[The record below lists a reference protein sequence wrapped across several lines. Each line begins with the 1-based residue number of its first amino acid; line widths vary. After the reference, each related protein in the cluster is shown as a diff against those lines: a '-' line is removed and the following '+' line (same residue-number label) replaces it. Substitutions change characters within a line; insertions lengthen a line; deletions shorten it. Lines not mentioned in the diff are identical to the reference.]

1 MNPTLDSIV
10 EQALYETEPTNQEV
24 VKDVDESTAEEEAV
38 ETNDTDTE
46 TKEAD
51 EADKSEADETAETS
65 EEADGDEYTA
75 DDIVADDEE
84 EVYEEPKVEQPKE
97 AATNLTPEQSY
108 IFNSLPDINVQAAD
122 GKYYT
127 IKVPSQLPAD
137 FEFANKREEIIFNQ
151 NVAAQELNARDLQN
165 QYKTQETQRQG
176 TEFQEKV
183 NASVRSDVA
192 ELQRE
197 GIFPK
202 FKTPIDSPNFE
213 KDPAAVEMQAV
224 LDLMETR
231 NASYLEQAQK
241 GQPFRFVGFKEA
253 YDIYTAQQARAERQK
268 NVRNEDSARKTIAK
282 KSSNSAGAYEPS
294 IVKPSVRPGTT
305 TRDLLAEIDA
315 MEF

>member
-10 EQALYETEPTNQEV
+10 EQALAETEPTNQEV
-24 VKDVDESTAEEEAV
+24 VKDVDEITTEEEPV
-38 ETNDTDTE
+38 ETNDTTTE
-46 TKEAD
+46 TEEAE
-51 EADKSEADETAETS
+51 EADKSEDDETTEAE
-65 EEADGDEYTA
+65 EEVGEEYTA
-75 DDIVADDEE
+75 DDIASDEE
-84 EVYEEPKVEQPKE
+84 EVYEAPKVEQPKE
-97 AATNLTPEQSY
+97 AATNLSPEQSF

-137 FEFANKREEIIFNQ
+137 FEFSNKREEIIFNQ

-165 QYKTQETQRQG
+165 QYKSQESTRQG

-202 FKTPIDSPNFE
+202 FRTPIDSPNFE
-213 KDPAAVEMQAV
+213 KDAAAVEMQAV

-231 NASYLEQAQK
+231 NAGYLEQAQK

>member
-10 EQALYETEPTNQEV
+10 EQALAETEPTNQEV
-24 VKDVDESTAEEEAV
+24 VKDVDEITTEEEPV
-38 ETNDTDTE
+38 ETNDTTTE
-46 TKEAD
+46 TEEAE
-51 EADKSEADETAETS
+51 EANESEADETAEV
-65 EEADGDEYTA
+65 EEADGEEYTA
-75 DDIVADDEE
+75 DDIASDEE
-84 EVYEEPKVEQPKE
+84 EVYEAPKVEQPKE
-97 AATNLTPEQSY
+97 AATNLSPEQSF

-165 QYKTQETQRQG
+165 QYKIQETTRQG

-202 FKTPIDSPNFE
+202 FRTPIDSPNFE
-213 KDPAAVEMQAV
+213 KDAAAVEMQSV
-224 LDLMETR
+224 LDLMETK
-231 NASYLEQAQK
+231 NAGYLEQAQK

-268 NVRNEDSARKTIAK
+268 NVRTEASARKTMAK

>member
-10 EQALYETEPTNQEV
+10 EQALYETEPTNEEV
-24 VKDVDESTAEEEAV
+24 VKDVDESTAEAKATEA
-38 ETNDTDTE
+38 NDTVTE

>member
-10 EQALYETEPTNQEV
+10 EQALYETEPTNEEV
-24 VKDVDESTAEEEAV
+24 VKDVDEITTEEEPV
-38 ETNDTDTE
+38 ETNDTTTE
-46 TKEAD
+46 TEEA
-51 EADKSEADETAETS
+51 EEVEQSEADETAEV

-75 DDIVADDEE
+75 DDIASDEE

-97 AATNLTPEQSY
+97 AATNLSPEQSF

-137 FEFANKREEIIFNQ
+137 FEFSNKREEIIFNQ

-165 QYKTQETQRQG
+165 QFKSQETQRQG

-202 FKTPIDSPNFE
+202 FRTPIDSPNFE
-213 KDPAAVEMQAV
+213 KDAAAIEMQSV

-231 NASYLEQAQK
+231 NAGYLEQAQK

-268 NVRNEDSARKTIAK
+268 NVSNEDSARKTIAK

>member
-10 EQALYETEPTNQEV
+10 EQALYETEPTNEEV
-24 VKDVDESTAEEEAV
+24 VKDVDEITTEEEPV
-38 ETNDTDTE
+38 ETNDTTTE
-46 TKEAD
+46 TEEAE
-51 EADKSEADETAETS
+51 EADKSEADETAEV

-75 DDIVADDEE
+75 DDIAADEE
-84 EVYEEPKVEQPKE
+84 EVYEAPKVEQPKE
-97 AATNLTPEQSY
+97 AATNLTPEQSF

-165 QYKTQETQRQG
+165 QYKIQETTRQG

-202 FKTPIDSPNFE
+202 FRTPIDSPNFE
-213 KDPAAVEMQAV
+213 KDAAAVEMQSV
-224 LDLMETR
+224 LDLMETK
-231 NASYLEQAQK
+231 NAGYLEQAQK

>member
-38 ETNDTDTE
+38 ETNDTVTE

-75 DDIVADDEE
+75 DDIASDEE

-97 AATNLTPEQSY
+97 AATNLSPEQAF

-165 QYKTQETQRQG
+165 QFKTQETQRQG
-176 TEFQEKV
+176 AEFQEKV

-202 FKTPIDSPNFE
+202 FRTPIDSPNFE
-213 KDPAAVEMQAV
+213 KDAAAVEMQAV

-231 NASYLEQAQK
+231 NTGYLEQAQK

>member
-10 EQALYETEPTNQEV
+10 EQALAETEPTNQEV
-24 VKDVDESTAEEEAV
+24 VKDVDEITTEEEPV
-38 ETNDTDTE
+38 ETNDTTTE
-46 TKEAD
+46 TEEA
-51 EADKSEADETAETS
+51 EEVEQSEDDETTEAE
-65 EEADGDEYTA
+65 EEVGEEYTA
-75 DDIVADDEE
+75 DDIAADEE
-84 EVYEEPKVEQPKE
+84 EVYEAPKVEQPKE
-97 AATNLTPEQSY
+97 AATNLSPEQSF

-137 FEFANKREEIIFNQ
+137 FEFSNKREEIIFNQ

-165 QYKTQETQRQG
+165 QYKSQETQRQG

-202 FKTPIDSPNFE
+202 FRTPIDSPNFE
-213 KDPAAVEMQAV
+213 KDAAAIEMQSV
-224 LDLMETR
+224 LDLMENK
-231 NASYLEQAQK
+231 NAGYLEQAQK

-268 NVRNEDSARKTIAK
+268 NVSNEDSARKTIAK

>member
-10 EQALYETEPTNQEV
+10 EQALAETEPTNQEV
-24 VKDVDESTAEEEAV
+24 VKDVDEITTEEEPV
-38 ETNDTDTE
+38 ETNDTTTE
-46 TKEAD
+46 TEEA
-51 EADKSEADETAETS
+51 EEVEQSEADETAEV
-65 EEADGDEYTA
+65 EEADGEEYTA
-75 DDIVADDEE
+75 DDIASDEE

-97 AATNLTPEQSY
+97 AATNLSPEQSF

-165 QYKTQETQRQG
+165 QFKSQESTRQG

-213 KDPAAVEMQAV
+213 KDAAAVEMQSV
-224 LDLMETR
+224 LDLMETK
-231 NASYLEQAQK
+231 NAGFLEQAQK

-268 NVRNEDSARKTIAK
+268 NVSNEDSARKTIAK
-282 KSSNSAGAYEPS
+282 KSSNSAGAYEPN

>member
-10 EQALYETEPTNQEV
+10 EQALYETEPTNEEV
-24 VKDVDESTAEEEAV
+24 VKDVDEITTEEEPV
-38 ETNDTDTE
+38 ETNDTTTE
-46 TKEAD
+46 TEEA
-51 EADKSEADETAETS
+51 EEVEQSEADETAEV

-75 DDIVADDEE
+75 DDIASDEE

-97 AATNLTPEQSY
+97 AATNLSPEQSF

-137 FEFANKREEIIFNQ
+137 FEFSNKREEIIFNQ

-165 QYKTQETQRQG
+165 QYKSQETQRQG

-202 FKTPIDSPNFE
+202 FRTPIDSPNFE
-213 KDPAAVEMQAV
+213 KDAAAIEMQSV
-224 LDLMETR
+224 LDLMENK
-231 NASYLEQAQK
+231 NAGYLEQAQK

-268 NVRNEDSARKTIAK
+268 NVSNEDSARKTIAK
-282 KSSNSAGAYEPS
+282 KSSNSAGAYEPNL
-294 IVKPSVRPGTT
+294 VKPSVRSGTT

>member
-10 EQALYETEPTNQEV
+10 EQALYETEPTNEEV
-24 VKDVDESTAEEEAV
+24 VKDVDEITTEEEPV
-38 ETNDTDTE
+38 ETNDTTTE
-46 TKEAD
+46 TEEA
-51 EADKSEADETAETS
+51 EEVEQSEDDETTEA
-65 EEADGDEYTA
+65 EEADGEEYTA
-75 DDIVADDEE
+75 DDIAADEE
-84 EVYEEPKVEQPKE
+84 EVYEAPKVEQPKE
-97 AATNLTPEQSY
+97 AATNLSPEQSF

-165 QYKTQETQRQG
+165 QYKSQETQRQG
-176 TEFQEKV
+176 AEFQEKV

-202 FKTPIDSPNFE
+202 FRTPIDSPNFV
-213 KDPAAVEMQAV
+213 KDAAAVEMQAV
-224 LDLMETR
+224 LDLMETK
-231 NASYLEQAQK
+231 NAGYLEQAQK

-268 NVRNEDSARKTIAK
+268 NVSNEDSARKTIAK

>member
-10 EQALYETEPTNQEV
+10 EQALYETEPTNEEV
-24 VKDVDESTAEEEAV
+24 VKDVDEITTEEEPV
-38 ETNDTDTE
+38 ETNDTTTE
-46 TKEAD
+46 TEEA
-51 EADKSEADETAETS
+51 EEVEQSEADETAEV

-75 DDIVADDEE
+75 DDIASDEE

-97 AATNLTPEQSY
+97 AATNLSPEQSF

-137 FEFANKREEIIFNQ
+137 FEFSNKREEIIFNQ

-165 QYKTQETQRQG
+165 QFKSQETQRQG

-202 FKTPIDSPNFE
+202 FRTPIDSPNFE
-213 KDPAAVEMQAV
+213 KDAAAIEMQSV

-231 NASYLEQAQK
+231 NAGYLEQAQK

-268 NVRNEDSARKTIAK
+268 NVSNEDSARKTIAK
-282 KSSNSAGAYEPS
+282 KSSNSAGAYEPNL
-294 IVKPSVRPGTT
+294 VKPSVRSGTT

>member
-10 EQALYETEPTNQEV
+10 EQALAETEPTNQEV

-38 ETNDTDTE
+38 ETNDTTTE

-51 EADKSEADETAETS
+51 EAAESEADETAETS
-65 EEADGDEYTA
+65 EEADGEEYTA
-75 DDIVADDEE
+75 DDIVADEEE

-97 AATNLTPEQSY
+97 AATNLSPEQAY
-108 IFNSLPDINVQAAD
+108 IFNNLPDINVQAAD

-202 FKTPIDSPNFE
+202 FRTPIDSPNFE

-231 NASYLEQAQK
+231 NSGYLEQAQK

-253 YDIYTAQQARAERQK
+253 YDIYTAQQARAERQS
-268 NVRNEDSARKTIAK
+268 NVRKEDSARKTIAK
-282 KSSNSAGAYEPS
+282 KSSNSAGAYEPN
-294 IVKPSVRPGTT
+294 IVKPSVRAGTT

>member
-10 EQALYETEPTNQEV
+10 EQALYETEPTNEEV
-24 VKDVDESTAEEEAV
+24 VKDVDEITTEEEPV
-38 ETNDTDTE
+38 ETNDTTTE
-46 TKEAD
+46 TEEA
-51 EADKSEADETAETS
+51 EEVEQSEADETAEV

-75 DDIVADDEE
+75 DDIASDEE

-97 AATNLTPEQSY
+97 AATNLSPEQSF

-137 FEFANKREEIIFNQ
+137 FEFSNKREEIIFNQ

-165 QYKTQETQRQG
+165 QYKSQETQRQG
-176 TEFQEKV
+176 AEFQEKV

-202 FKTPIDSPNFE
+202 FRTPIDSPNFE
-213 KDPAAVEMQAV
+213 KDAAAIEMQSV

-231 NASYLEQAQK
+231 NAGYLEQAQK

-268 NVRNEDSARKTIAK
+268 NVSNEDSARKTIAK

>member
-10 EQALYETEPTNQEV
+10 EQALYETEPTNEEV
-24 VKDVDESTAEEEAV
+24 VKDVDESTAEAEAT
-38 ETNDTDTE
+38 ETNDTTTE
-46 TKEAD
+46 TEEAE
-51 EADKSEADETAETS
+51 EADKSEDDETTEA
-65 EEADGDEYTA
+65 EEADGEEYTA
-75 DDIVADDEE
+75 DDIAADEE
-84 EVYEEPKVEQPKE
+84 EVYEAPKVEQPKE
-97 AATNLTPEQSY
+97 AATNLSPEQSF

-165 QYKTQETQRQG
+165 QFKSQETQRQG

-202 FKTPIDSPNFE
+202 FRTPIDSPNFE
-213 KDPAAVEMQAV
+213 KDAAAVEMQSV

-231 NASYLEQAQK
+231 NAGYLEQAQK

>member
-10 EQALYETEPTNQEV
+10 EQALYETEPTNEEV
-24 VKDVDESTAEEEAV
+24 VKDVDEITTEEEPV
-38 ETNDTDTE
+38 ETNDTTTE
-46 TKEAD
+46 TEEAE
-51 EADKSEADETAETS
+51 EANESEADETAEV

-75 DDIVADDEE
+75 DDIAADEE
-84 EVYEEPKVEQPKE
+84 EVYEAPKVEQPKE
-97 AATNLTPEQSY
+97 AATNLSPEQSF

-165 QYKTQETQRQG
+165 QYKSQETQRQG
-176 TEFQEKV
+176 AEFQEKV

-202 FKTPIDSPNFE
+202 FRTPIDSPNFE
-213 KDPAAVEMQAV
+213 KDAAAVEMQSV
-224 LDLMETR
+224 LDLMETK
-231 NASYLEQAQK
+231 NAGYLEQAQK